1 MVPPAVGL
9 LAEIMLPLQGSLKIC
24 YHCTVEE
31 ASMDLGLKDKRAFL
45 AGSSRGLGFA
55 TALTLAR
62 EGCQVALNSREP
74 EKAKAAAQKI
84 KDETSTQAHG
94 FAGDVSD
101 ASAAENLIKSVVEA
115 LGGLDI
121 LITNAGG
128 PPAGSFELFDEATWQ
143 QAVDTSFMS
152 HVRLIRAAL
161 PHLRQSESPSVL
173 TVTSYTVKQPLA
185 NLVLSN
191 SIRLATIGLTKSLA
205 MELGKEN
212 IRFNSILPG
221 WTVTERVQQLMEF
234 RAKNNGTTVEEE
246 FTKQTAE
253 IPLGRMGQPQEF
265 ANAAAFLVS
274 PAASFIHGVMLAVD
288 GGIIKATL

>member
-1 MVPPAVGL
+1 M
-9 LAEIMLPLQGSLKIC
+9 E
-24 YHCTVEE
+24 
-31 ASMDLGLKDKRAFL
+31 
-45 AGSSRGLGFA
+45 
-55 TALTLAR
+55 
-62 EGCQVALNSREP
+62 N
-74 EKAKAAAQKI
+74 AKAAVEKI
-84 KDETSTQAHG
+84 TNETGTQAFG
-94 FAGDVSD
+94 MVGDVSD
-101 ASAAENLIKSVVEA
+101 ADSAENLIQSAVNTLA
-115 LGGLDI
+115 GLDI

-128 PPAGSFELFDEATWQ
+128 PPAGSFELFDEETWQ
-143 QAVDTSFMS
+143 KAVNTSFMS

-161 PHLRQSESPSVL
+161 PHLRKSESPSVL

-246 FTKQTAE
+246 FSKQTAE
-253 IPLGRMGQPQEF
+253 IPLGRMGKPQEF